1 MHIGI
6 LLFTILAVHALAAGF
21 FTYLQRIKTRPYL
34 QMWTVGWYLLV
45 LHDLAIGPIYWL
57 GASSEGPSSWLLLLG
72 RSLFVASGVA
82 FFCAARIYVNSRPWT
97 PAAFNP
103 NLHQPASPRTITIGT
118 LSCPVRTINYSASIS

>member
-1 MHIGI
+1 MQATFMHIGI
-6 LLFTILAVHALAAGF
+6 LLFTILDVHALAAGF

-34 QMWTVGWYLLV
+34 QMWAVGWYLLV

-97 PAAFNP
+97 PAAF
-103 NLHQPASPRTITIGT
+103 LMGSWFGLYIVSFRFGQ
-118 LSCPVRTINYSASIS
+118 L